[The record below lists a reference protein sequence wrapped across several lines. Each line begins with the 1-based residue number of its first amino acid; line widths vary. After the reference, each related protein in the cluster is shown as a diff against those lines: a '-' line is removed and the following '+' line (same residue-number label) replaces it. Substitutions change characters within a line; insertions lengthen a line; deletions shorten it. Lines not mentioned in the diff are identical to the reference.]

1 MYNREGVKAIL
12 LRAKKMGEKMGD
24 LKPKYQQM
32 TDEELTAW
40 VDKKADESDMRHSQE
55 NSKKE

>member
-12 LRAKKMGEKMGD
+12 LRAKKMGD

-32 TDEELTAW
+32 TDEELITW
-40 VDKKADESDMRHSQE
+40 INQRADESDLRHSLE
-55 NSKKE
+55 NSKNE

>member
-12 LRAKKMGEKMGD
+12 LRAKKMGD

-40 VDKKADESDMRHSQE
+40 VDKKADESDSRHLQE
-55 NSKKE
+55 NSNKK